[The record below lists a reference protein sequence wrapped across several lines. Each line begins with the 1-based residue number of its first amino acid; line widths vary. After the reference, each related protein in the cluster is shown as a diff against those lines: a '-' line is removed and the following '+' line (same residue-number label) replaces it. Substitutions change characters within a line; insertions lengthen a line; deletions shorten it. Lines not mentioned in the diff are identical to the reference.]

1 MVDIA
6 TQVDALNRPL
16 DELPNIVAKRQ
27 ASEEALSKL
36 SRLVEQNPGYKA
48 QLVDFEDE
56 KHGEKGLIPKL
67 SPVIDLFNNEVIS
80 YSLSER
86 PVMNMVEN
94 MLDQAFKK
102 LNPHEH
108 PVLHSDQ
115 GWQYRMR
122 RYQNILKEHG
132 VKQSMSRKGNCL
144 DNAVVECFFGTLKS
158 ECFYL
163 DEFSNISELKD
174 AVTEY
179 IEYYNSR
186 RISLKLKGLTPIEYR
201 NQTYMPRV

>member
-1 MVDIA
+1 
-6 TQVDALNRPL
+6 
-16 DELPNIVAKRQ
+16 
-27 ASEEALSKL
+27 
-36 SRLVEQNPGYKA
+36 
-48 QLVDFEDE
+48 
-56 KHGEKGLIPKL
+56 
-67 SPVIDLFNNEVIS
+67 
-80 YSLSER
+80 
-86 PVMNMVEN
+86 
-94 MLDQAFKK
+94 
-102 LNPHEH
+102 HEH

-132 VKQSMSRKGNCL
+132 IKQSMSRKGNCL
-144 DNAVVECFFGTLKS
+144 DNAVVECFFGTLKSECFFGTLKS